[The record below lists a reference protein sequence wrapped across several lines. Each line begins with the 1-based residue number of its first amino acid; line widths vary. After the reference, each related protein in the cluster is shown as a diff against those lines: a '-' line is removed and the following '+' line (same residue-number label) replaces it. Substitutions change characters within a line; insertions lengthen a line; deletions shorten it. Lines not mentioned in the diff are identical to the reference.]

1 MTDMKRH
8 MGIVI
13 LVLLTLATLLLL
25 TVAYVVDETRDL
37 VLITTFGR
45 VTRVVDGRAPG
56 GAGLHWKWPYPI
68 QKVVRL
74 DLREH
79 PLSTS
84 TRQLQI
90 GQKINI
96 TATMFCLWRIADPE
110 RLYRAIKD
118 TRDLDGRLRGLLES
132 EMANVL
138 GNVDMDR
145 LVNTDP
151 RKMDLARIDAEI
163 LGRVRRRANE
173 DYGVDLSPVGGLKF
187 LGLPQSVS
195 KVVIENMNAE
205 REEEITRYQ
214 ADGQAVADAIK
225 GRAAAARD
233 KILAF
238 AQRKAGEIRA
248 QGEAKAA
255 EAYQQFREDPEFAMF
270 LRSLETLRA
279 GLKQRTVLILDAETM
294 PILRWLRQKPSL
306 DTFQTP
312 QKK

>member
-1 MTDMKRH
+1 MKRH

-13 LVLLTLATLLLL
+13 LVLLALVTLLTM
-25 TVAYVVDETRDL
+25 TVTYVVDETKDI
-37 VLITTFGR
+37 VLITTFGK
-45 VTRVVDGRAPG
+45 VTKVVDGRAPG
-56 GAGLHWKWPYPI
+56 GPGLHWKWPLLI
-68 QKVVRL
+68 QNVVRL
-74 DLREH
+74 DSREH

-96 TATMFCLWRIADPE
+96 TATMFCLWRIEDPE
-110 RLYRAIKD
+110 KLYRAMKD
-118 TRDLDGRLRGLLES
+118 QRDIDSRLRGLLES

-138 GNVDMDR
+138 GKVDMDR

-151 RKMDLARIDAEI
+151 EKMDLHEIDADI
-163 LGRVRRRANE
+163 LRRVNARTME
-173 DYGVDLSPVGGLKF
+173 DYGIGVSRVGGLKL

-205 REEEITRYQ
+205 REEEITKYQ
-214 ADGQAVADAIK
+214 ADGQAAADAIK
-225 GRAAAARD
+225 GRATAARD

-238 AQRKAGEIRA
+238 ANRKAGEIRA

-255 EAYQQFREDPEFAMF
+255 EAYQQFREDPDFAMF

-279 GLKQRTVLILDAETM
+279 GLKQRTVLVLDADMM
-294 PILRWLRQKPSL
+294 PILRWLWNKPSME
-306 DTFQTP
+306 TF
-312 QKK
+312 KKK

>member
-1 MTDMKRH
+1 MKRH
-8 MGIVI
+8 MGVVI
-13 LVLLTLATLLLL
+13 LVFLTLATLLAL
-25 TVAYVVDETRDL
+25 TVTYVVDETKDI
-37 VLITTFGR
+37 VLITTLGK
-45 VTRVVDGRAPG
+45 VTKVVDGRADG
-56 GAGLHWKWPYPI
+56 GPGLHWKWPYPI
-68 QKVVRL
+68 QRVVRL
-74 DLREH
+74 DSREH

-96 TATMFCLWRIADPE
+96 TATLFCLWKIEDPE
-110 RLYRAIKD
+110 KLYRAMKD
-118 TRDLDGRLRGLLES
+118 TRDIDARLRGLLES

-151 RKMDLARIDAEI
+151 KKMDLHQIDADI
-163 LGRVRRRANE
+163 LARVRVRTME
-173 DYGVDLSPVGGLKF
+173 DYGIGLSNVGGLKL

-205 REEEITRYQ
+205 REEEITKYQ
-214 ADGQAVADAIK
+214 ADGQAAADAIK
-225 GRAAAARD
+225 GRATAARD

-238 AQRKAGEIRA
+238 ANRKAGEIRA

-255 EAYQQFREDPEFAMF
+255 EAYEQFREDPEFAMF

-279 GLKQRTVLILDAETM
+279 GLKQRTVLVLDADMM
-294 PILRWLRQKPSL
+294 PILRWLWEKPSME
-306 DTFQTP
+306 TF
-312 QKK
+312 KKK